1 MTIGFGVS
9 TPAID
14 QVPVEMKAQCFFP
27 STTGMPVT
35 AEAVSW
41 VAGAT
46 TGSGRI
52 ASSSQTCFWIG
63 PISSPGITSS
73 PRIVSGMPRRREDP
87 LLPGPSRSGRRRRAM
102 VASVYSVQ
110 GRPVSR

>member
-1 MTIGFGVS
+1 
-9 TPAID
+9 
-14 QVPVEMKAQCFFP
+14 MKAQCLSP

-35 AEAVSW
+35 AEAVSC

-46 TGSGRI
+46 TGMGRM

-73 PRIVSGMPRRREDP
+73 PRIVSGMPRRRRILFSQ
-87 LLPGPSRSGRRRRAM
+87 LLAFWSQTRAM